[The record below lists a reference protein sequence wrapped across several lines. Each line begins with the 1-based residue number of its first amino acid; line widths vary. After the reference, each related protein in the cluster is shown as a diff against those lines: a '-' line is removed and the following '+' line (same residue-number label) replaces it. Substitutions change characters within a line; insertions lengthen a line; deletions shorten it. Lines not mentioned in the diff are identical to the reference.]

1 MHFQNE
7 DIFKCKIICKNECHL
22 NEKKKKLKI
31 IFLIITTFALN
42 LALKQRPLGNP
53 EMAFFKIFED
63 TLLRTNKTYNY

>member
-22 NEKKKKLKI
+22 NENKKNH
-31 IFLIITTFALN
+31 FLNYYYTFALN
-42 LALKQRPLGNP
+42 LALKQRLLGNP

-63 TLLRTNKTYNY
+63 TLLRTNKTCNY

>member
-7 DIFKCKIICKNECHL
+7 DIFKCKIICKNECHV
-22 NEKKKKLKI
+22 NENKKKI

-63 TLLRTNKTYNY
+63 TLLRTNKTCNY

>member
-22 NEKKKKLKI
+22 NENKKKI

-42 LALKQRPLGNP
+42 LVQKQRPLGNP
-53 EMAFFKIFED
+53 EMAFF
-63 TLLRTNKTYNY
+63 